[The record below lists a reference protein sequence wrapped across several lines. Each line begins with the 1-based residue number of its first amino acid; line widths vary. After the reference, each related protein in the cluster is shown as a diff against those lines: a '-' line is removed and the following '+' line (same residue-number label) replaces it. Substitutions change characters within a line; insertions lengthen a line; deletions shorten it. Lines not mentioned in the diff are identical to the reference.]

1 MNTKKLVFNKLFK
14 QELSIEKV
22 ELGSVKILDSFIS
35 DIKQNQKAAEAQGAV
50 LGKSLAQAERD
61 KRKFQD
67 IIKSMKSG
75 SLNGA
80 KNAVDDFVSKAK
92 DLGID
97 VSSTP
102 QIKEIEKLISSTKE
116 YDDFEKS
123 IGNIPQV

>member
-1 MNTKKLVFNKLFK
+1 MSIEKLVFNKLFK
-14 QELSIEKV
+14 EELAIEKV

-35 DIKQNQKAAEAQGAV
+35 DIKQNQKAAEAQGV
-50 LGKSLAQAERD
+50 ILGKSLAQAETD

-75 SLNGA
+75 AFIGA
-80 KNAVDDFVSKAK
+80 KNAIDEFVSKAK

-97 VSSTP
+97 VSSTS
-102 QIKEIEKLISSTKE
+102 QIKEIEKLISSTRE
-116 YDDFEKS
+116 YDAFEKS

>member
-1 MNTKKLVFNKLFK
+1 MNVEKLVFSKLFK
-14 QELSIEKV
+14 E

-50 LGKSLAQAERD
+50 LGKSLAQAEMD

-75 SLNGA
+75 ALNGA